1 MNNASLRKAIT
12 ATLASW
18 EKLDDAHKGPGYDES
33 VARLA
38 SWADELERGK
48 ANETR

>member
-1 MNNASLRKAIT
+1 MNNASLRKAILT
-12 ATLASW
+12 TLASW
-18 EKLDDAHKGPGYDES
+18 EKLDDAHKGPGYGES

-38 SWADELERGK
+38 SWADELEKGK